1 MPWILA
7 YHEFC
12 DELTEGEISHTFETY
27 AHDLLKNAIEPKFI
41 QFCHEIYCES
51 IGMYKLI
58 V

>member
-1 MPWILA
+1 MSFHLA
-7 YHEFC
+7 C
-12 DELTEGEISHTFETY
+12 NELTEGEISHMFETY
-27 AHDLLKNAIEPKFI
+27 AHNLLKNAIEPKFI